1 MPNKDLEGKVAI
13 VTGAGSG
20 IGTGISKI
28 LHDRGATLALCDLYG
43 ESAEKTAKSLSK
55 EFIYDSVDVTK
66 LSDIENFRDKTINK
80 FGKIDI
86 LVSNAGVIGAE
97 GFAERKNYSKKDW
110 DDTFDVNVIG
120 VVNSADAIV
129 DHMKNN
135 KYGKI
140 VNIASHGGRKPR
152 GLGDMHRGNVQT
164 PYLVS
169 KAAVI
174 QYTHLLA
181 IELGSFNINVNAVC
195 PGVIWTPIWRAI
207 AENHIEQNPNLKGM
221 DPKEVF
227 DELAV
232 KARTPLG
239 RGQTPEDIGKT
250 VAFFASED
258 SSEITGQA
266 LNVNGGA
273 SLN

>member
-1 MPNKDLEGKVAI
+1 MKD
-13 VTGAGSG
+13 
-20 IGTGISKI
+20 
-28 LHDRGATLALCDLYG
+28 
-43 ESAEKTAKSLSK
+43 
-55 EFIYDSVDVTK
+55 
-66 LSDIENFRDKTINK
+66 NK
-80 FGKIDI
+80 FGKII
-86 LVSNAGVIGAE
+86 
-97 GFAERKNYSKKDW
+97 
-110 DDTFDVNVIG
+110 
-120 VVNSADAIV
+120 
-129 DHMKNN
+129 
-135 KYGKI
+135 
-140 VNIASHGGRKPR
+140 NIASHGGRKPR

-181 IELGSFNINVNAVC
+181 IELGQYNINVNAIC
-195 PGVIWTPIWRAI
+195 PGVIWTPIWKAI
-207 AENHIEQNPNLKGM
+207 AENHIEQNPNLKDM

-239 RGQTPEDIGKT
+239 RGQTPEDIGNT

-273 SLN
+273 SLD

>member
-1 MPNKDLEGKVAI
+1 MANNDLEGKVAI

-20 IGTGISKI
+20 IGTGISSI
-28 LHDRGATLALCDLYG
+28 LHERGATLALCDLFG
-43 ESAEKTAKSLSK
+43 EAAEKTAKNLSK
-55 EFIYDSVDVTK
+55 DFLSDSVDVTK
-66 LSDIENFRDKTINK
+66 VEEIENFRDKVLEK
-80 FGKIDI
+80 HGKIDI
-86 LVSNAGVIGAE
+86 LVSNAGVIGAK
-97 GFAERKNYSKKDW
+97 GFAERKDYSKQDW

-129 DHMKNN
+129 DHMKSN

-140 VNIASHGGRKPR
+140 INIASHGGRKPR
-152 GLGDMHRGNVQT
+152 GLGDIHRGNVQT

-181 IELGSFNINVNAVC
+181 IELGRYNINVNAIC
-195 PGVIWTPIWRAI
+195 PGVIWTPIWKAI

>member
-1 MPNKDLEGKVAI
+1 MPGKDLDGKVAL

-20 IGTGISKI
+20 IGAGISKV
-28 LHDRGATLALCDLYG
+28 LHDRGAKLALCDLFG
-43 ESAEKTAKSLSK
+43 ESAEKTAKSISNNSI
-55 EFIYDSVDVTK
+55 FDSVDVTK
-66 LSDIENFRDKTINK
+66 LSDLEKFRDKVINK

-86 LVSNAGVIGAE
+86 LVSNAGVIGAK
-97 GFAERKNYSKKDW
+97 GFAERKNYSKQDW
-110 DDTFDVNVIG
+110 NDTYDVNLIG
-120 VVNSADAIV
+120 VVNSADSV
-129 DHMKNN
+129 SDHMKDN
-135 KYGKI
+135 KFGKI
-140 VNIASHGGRKPR
+140 INIASHGGRKPR

-181 IELGSFNINVNAVC
+181 IELGQYNINVNAIC
-195 PGVIWTPIWRAI
+195 PGVIWTPIWKAI
-207 AENHIEQNPNLKGM
+207 AENHIEQNPNLKDM

-239 RGQTPEDIGKT
+239 RGQTPEDIGNT

-273 SLN
+273 SLD

>member
-1 MPNKDLEGKVAI
+1 
-13 VTGAGSG
+13 
-20 IGTGISKI
+20 
-28 LHDRGATLALCDLYG
+28 
-43 ESAEKTAKSLSK
+43 
-55 EFIYDSVDVTK
+55 
-66 LSDIENFRDKTINK
+66 
-80 FGKIDI
+80 
-86 LVSNAGVIGAE
+86 
-97 GFAERKNYSKKDW
+97 
-110 DDTFDVNVIG
+110 
-120 VVNSADAIV
+120 
-129 DHMKNN
+129 
-135 KYGKI
+135 
-140 VNIASHGGRKPR
+140 
-152 GLGDMHRGNVQT
+152 MHRGNVQT

-169 KAAVI
+169 KAAAI

-195 PGVIWTPIWRAI
+195 PGVIWTPIWEAI
-207 AENHIEQNPNLKGM
+207 AINHIEQNPNLKNKT
-221 DPKEVF
+221 PKEVF

-239 RGQTPEDIGKT
+239 RGQTAEDIGKT

>member
-1 MPNKDLEGKVAI
+1 MSNQNLKDKIAI

-28 LHDRGATLALCDLYG
+28 LHDRGATLALCDLFG
-43 ESAEKTAKSLSK
+43 ESAEKTAKNLSNDYL
-55 EFIYDSVDVTK
+55 FDSVNVTEK
-66 LSDIENFRDKTINK
+66 SEIEKFRDKVIDK
-80 FGKIDI
+80 HGKIDI
-86 LVSNAGVIGAE
+86 LISNAGVIGAK
-97 GFAERKNYSKKDW
+97 GFADRKNYSKQDW
-110 DDTFDVNVIG
+110 DDTFDVNLIG

-140 VNIASHGGRKPR
+140 INIASQGGRKPR
-152 GLGDMHRGNVQT
+152 GLGDIHRGNVQT

-181 IELGSFNINVNAVC
+181 IELGRYNINVNAVC
-195 PGVIWTPIWRAI
+195 PGVIWTPIWRQI
-207 AENHIEQNPNLKGM
+207 AENHIEQNPNLKKM
-221 DPKEVF
+221 TPKEVF

-250 VAFFASED
+250 VAFFASEE

-273 SLN
+273 TLD

>member
-28 LHDRGATLALCDLYG
+28 LHDRGATLALCDSYG
-43 ESAEKTAKSLSK
+43 ESVEKTAMSLSK
-55 EFIYDSVDVTK
+55 EFIFDSVDVTK
-66 LSDIENFRDKTINK
+66 LSDIEKFRDKTINK

-207 AENHIEQNPNLKGM
+207 AENHIEQNPNLMGM

>member
-1 MPNKDLEGKVAI
+1 MPSKDLEGMVAL

-20 IGTGISKI
+20 IGAGISKV
-28 LHDRGATLALCDLYG
+28 LHDRGAKLALCDLFG
-43 ESAEKTAKSLSK
+43 ESAEKTANSISGTSI
-55 EFIYDSVDVTK
+55 FDSVDVTK
-66 LSDIENFRDKTINK
+66 LSDLENFRDKIINK

-86 LVSNAGVIGAE
+86 LVSNAGVIGAK
-97 GFAERKNYSKKDW
+97 GFAERKNYSQQDW
-110 DDTFDVNVIG
+110 DDTYDVNLIG
-120 VVNSADAIV
+120 VVNSADSV
-129 DHMKNN
+129 TEHMKSN
-135 KYGKI
+135 KFGKI
-140 VNIASHGGRKPR
+140 INIASHGGRKPR
-152 GLGDMHRGNVQT
+152 GLGDMHRGNIQT

-181 IELGSFNINVNAVC
+181 IELGKYNINVNAIC
-195 PGVIWTPIWRAI
+195 PGVIWTPIWKAI

-239 RGQTPEDIGKT
+239 RGQTPEDIGNT

-273 SLN
+273 SLD

>member
-1 MPNKDLEGKVAI
+1 MSSKDLEGKIAL

-20 IGTGISKI
+20 IGAGISKV
-28 LHDRGATLALCDLYG
+28 LHDRGAILALCDLFG
-43 ESAEKTAKSLSK
+43 ESAEKTAKSISNNSI
-55 EFIYDSVDVTK
+55 FDSVDVTK
-66 LSDIENFRDKTINK
+66 LSDLENFRDKVINK

-86 LVSNAGVIGAE
+86 LVSNAGVIGAK
-97 GFAERKNYSKKDW
+97 GFAERKNYSQQDW
-110 DDTFDVNVIG
+110 NDTYDVNLIG
-120 VVNSADAIV
+120 VVNSADSV
-129 DHMKNN
+129 TEHMKKN

-140 VNIASHGGRKPR
+140 INIASHGGRKPR
-152 GLGDMHRGNVQT
+152 GIGDMHRGNVQT

-181 IELGSFNINVNAVC
+181 IELGKYNINVNAIC
-195 PGVIWTPIWRAI
+195 PGVIWTPIWKAI

-221 DPKEVF
+221 DPREVF

>member
-43 ESAEKTAKSLSK
+43 ESAEKTAMSLSK
-55 EFIYDSVDVTK
+55 EFIFDSVDVTK
-66 LSDIENFRDKTINK
+66 LSDIEKFRDKTINK

-221 DPKEVF
+221 DPKSF
-227 DELAV
+227 
-232 KARTPLG
+232 
-239 RGQTPEDIGKT
+239 
-250 VAFFASED
+250 
-258 SSEITGQA
+258 
-266 LNVNGGA
+266 
-273 SLN
+273 

>member
-1 MPNKDLEGKVAI
+1 MSNQNLKNKIAI

-28 LHDRGATLALCDLYG
+28 LHDRGATLALCDLFG
-43 ESAEKTAKSLSK
+43 ESAEKTAKNLSNDYL
-55 EFIYDSVDVTK
+55 FDSVDVTEK
-66 LSDIENFRDKTINK
+66 SDIEKFRDKVIEK
-80 FGKIDI
+80 HGKIDI
-86 LVSNAGVIGAE
+86 LVSNAGVIGAK
-97 GFAERKNYSKKDW
+97 GFAERKDYSKQDW

-140 VNIASHGGRKPR
+140 INIASHGGRKPR
-152 GLGDMHRGNVQT
+152 GLGDLHRGNVQT

-181 IELGSFNINVNAVC
+181 IELGRYNINVNAVC
-195 PGVIWTPIWRAI
+195 PGVIWTPIWRQI
-207 AENHIEQNPNLKGM
+207 AENHIDQNPNLKSM
-221 DPKEVF
+221 TPKEVL

-232 KARTPLG
+232 KAVDSKKKVTPNNL
-239 RGQTPEDIGKT
+239 THIDDSGKLKM
-250 VAFFASED
+250 VDVSEK
-258 SSEITGQA
+258 EIYCKLQ
-266 LNVNGGA
+266 LF
-273 SLN
+273 

>member
-55 EFIYDSVDVTK
+55 EFIFDSVDVTK

>member
-1 MPNKDLEGKVAI
+1 MPNKDLEGKIAV

-20 IGTGISKI
+20 IGAGISKV
-28 LHDRGATLALCDLYG
+28 LHDRGAKLALCDLFG
-43 ESAEKTAKSLSK
+43 ESAEKTAKSLSDDSL
-55 EFIYDSVDVTK
+55 FDSVDVTK
-66 LSDIENFRDKTINK
+66 LSDLEKFRDKALEK
-80 FGKIDI
+80 YGKIDI
-86 LVSNAGVIGAE
+86 LVSNAGVIGAK

-110 DDTFDVNVIG
+110 EDTYDVNLIG
-120 VVNSADAIV
+120 VVNSADAITE
-129 DHMKNN
+129 HMKSN

-140 VNIASHGGRKPR
+140 INIASHGGRKPR

-181 IELGSFNINVNAVC
+181 IELGQFNINVNAIC
-195 PGVIWTPIWRAI
+195 PGVIWTPIWKAI
-207 AENHIEQNPNLKGM
+207 AENHIEQNPNLKDM

-227 DELAV
+227 EELAV

-239 RGQTPEDIGKT
+239 RAQTPEDIGKT